1 MVMNRTIQVRMTKD
15 QYERIRNNT
24 ELKGFHS
31 MSAFMRFA
39 SLERDF
45 IVEQKICEIY
55 NFLIGKNQLEVRRR
69 QSTATQAQASR
80 R

>member
-39 SLERDF
+39 ALERDF
-45 IVEQKICEIY
+45 IVEQKIIEIH
-55 NFLIGKNQLEVRRR
+55 NHLFGNRMPGKTGR
-69 QSTATQAQASR
+69 QG
-80 R
+80 

>member
-24 ELKGFHS
+24 EVKGFHS

-39 SLERDF
+39 ALERDF
-45 IVEQKICEIY
+45 IVEKKVCEIY
-55 NFLIGKNQLEVRRR
+55 NFLFKG
-69 QSTATQAQASR
+69 QSTQAEARHRHLRQH
-80 R
+80 